1 MSRSD
6 PATLRDA
13 ADAAIAR
20 GDAAEAKRLCR
31 ILLERYPA
39 APEALDAMY
48 YMTSGHRRPAKRVE
62 PDQEGSASVD
72 PAGSESK
79 TA

>member
-1 MSRSD
+1 MSTSD
-6 PATLRDA
+6 PATLRNA
-13 ADAAIAR
+13 ANAAVAR
-20 GDAAEAKRLCR
+20 GDAAEAKRLFR
-31 ILLERYPA
+31 ILLERYPT

-62 PDQEGSASVD
+62 PEKTSSDSGGSTD
-72 PAGSESK
+72 TGTK